1 MKTRRSLPTAGAA
14 LFFFSLFLFAIRAQ
28 DRPPKITQP
37 SVSDPASAH
46 PTSDEKLLLDAAN
59 RDRAAEGLQL
69 LHWDD
74 ALATGAEKHA
84 ELMARE
90 NKLSHEFPGE
100 LSLAERAAQA
110 GAKFSMIAENV
121 AIGPDAA
128 GIHDGWMHSPGHRKN
143 ILNPNVSAVGI
154 AVMEGERELFAV
166 EDFSKPVEDLSLAQ
180 QEAKVIALLRSAG
193 VSNATAT
200 EDARKTCAMDRDYAG
215 ERMSA
220 VYRFEVLDLDAL
232 PNELARAIK
241 SRAYR
246 VATVGACRGG
256 DEAGFT
262 RYRVAVLLR

>member
-1 MKTRRSLPTAGAA
+1 MKTRRPFQTAAAA
-14 LFFFSLFLFAIRAQ
+14 LFSFFLFLLAARAQ
-28 DRPPKITQP
+28 DRPPKIAQP
-37 SVSDPASAH
+37 SISNSAAAH
-46 PTSDEKLLLDAAN
+46 PTSDEKLLFDSAN
-59 RDRAAEGLQL
+59 RERAAEGLQL

-74 ALATGAEKHA
+74 ALAAAAEKHA
-84 ELMARE
+84 ELMLRE

-110 GAKFSMIAENV
+110 GAKFSLIAENV

-143 ILNPNVSAVGI
+143 ILNPSVSAVGI
-154 AVMEGERELFAV
+154 SVMAGERELFAV
-166 EDFSKPVEDLSLAQ
+166 EDFSKPVEDLSLMQ
-180 QEAKVIALLRSAG
+180 QEAKVIALLKSAG
-193 VSNATAT
+193 VSSATAT
-200 EDARKTCAMDRDYAG
+200 EDARKTCAMDRGYSG

-220 VYRFEVLDLDAL
+220 VYRFEVMDLDAL

-262 RYRVAVLLR
+262 RYRMAVLLR